1 MNVHQTLEHMC
12 DGDQIVYL
20 YKLKD
25 GGVQSS
31 FAHQVAESVGLDQP
45 LVQRALQVSSS

>member
-1 MNVHQTLEHMC
+1 MR
-12 DGDQIVYL
+12 DGDHVVYL

-31 FAHQVAESVGLDQP
+31 FALQVAESVGLDQS
-45 LVQRALQVSSS
+45 LIDRAKQVSVMFLIFIYY